1 MLHSTAAF
9 DILCLVLGLDL
20 EQQDQQNLRHSKEYK
35 RPSAKTQRA
44 KIASQGPERESR
56 TLPPVRGCVRL
67 WRRGALGGLWG
78 YCELC
83 GGLFRRKLTG
93 RFSKV
98 SPVGKDVTRQHG
110 EQP

>member
-9 DILCLVLGLDL
+9 DILCLILGLDL
-20 EQQDQQNLRHSKEYK
+20 ERQDQQNLRHSKEYK

-56 TLPPVRGCVRL
+56 TLPPVRGCVRR
-67 WRRGALGGLWG
+67 WRRGALGWASGILRAVW
-78 YCELC
+78 
-83 GGLFRRKLTG
+83 GLFRRKLTG

-98 SPVGKDVTRQHG
+98 SPVGKDVKRQHRRKS
-110 EQP
+110 